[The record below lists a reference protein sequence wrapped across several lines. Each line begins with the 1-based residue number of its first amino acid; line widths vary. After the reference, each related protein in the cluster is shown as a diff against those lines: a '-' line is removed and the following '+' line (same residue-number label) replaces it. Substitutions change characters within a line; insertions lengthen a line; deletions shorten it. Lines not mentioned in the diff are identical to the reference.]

1 MKKVNNACKKK
12 NLKKYFNNLKFSLL
26 DYDNYIICDK
36 YYKFNLSIPVYNFIV
51 KKHVLISTVLVSLVI
66 VILEY
71 LKGSCGDY
79 LQDAYVSD
87 FQIYF
92 QQSYFKFDINNL
104 LCHGSVLD
112 VDIENEVVT
121 VLFNTKF
128 YLIAS
133 QIFLLILFIVQIKFV
148 MLDTKKVIFLYI
160 FLVF

>member
-1 MKKVNNACKKK
+1 M
-12 NLKKYFNNLKFSLL
+12 
-26 DYDNYIICDK
+26 
-36 YYKFNLSIPVYNFIV
+36 

-79 LQDAYVSD
+79 LQDVYVSD

-92 QQSYFKFDINNL
+92 QQSYFKFDFNNL

-133 QIFLLILFIVQIKFV
+133 QIFLLMLFIVQIKFV
-148 MLDTKKVIFLYI
+148 IFDTKKVIFLYI
-160 FLVF
+160 FLSFLVQIIFNLNFGINLLNELSIQQLIFFISIGVFLNENK

>member
-1 MKKVNNACKKK
+1 M
-12 NLKKYFNNLKFSLL
+12 
-26 DYDNYIICDK
+26 
-36 YYKFNLSIPVYNFIV
+36 

-79 LQDAYVSD
+79 LQDVYVSD

-92 QQSYFKFDINNL
+92 QQSYFKFDFNNL

-160 FLVF
+160 FLSFLVQIIFNLNFGINLLNELSIQQLIFFISIGVFLNENK

>member
-1 MKKVNNACKKK
+1 M
-12 NLKKYFNNLKFSLL
+12 
-26 DYDNYIICDK
+26 
-36 YYKFNLSIPVYNFIV
+36 
-51 KKHVLISTVLVSLVI
+51 KKHVLIATVLVSLVL

-79 LQDAYVSD
+79 LQDVYVSD

-92 QQSYFKFDINNL
+92 QQSYFKFDFNNL

-133 QIFLLILFIVQIKFV
+133 QIFLLMLFIVQIKFV
-148 MLDTKKVIFLYI
+148 IFDTKKVIFLYI
-160 FLVF
+160 FLSFLVQIIFNLNFGINLLNELSIQQLIFFISIGVFLNENK

>member
-1 MKKVNNACKKK
+1 M
-12 NLKKYFNNLKFSLL
+12 
-26 DYDNYIICDK
+26 
-36 YYKFNLSIPVYNFIV
+36 

-92 QQSYFKFDINNL
+92 QQSYFKFDFNNL

-133 QIFLLILFIVQIKFV
+133 QIFLLMLFIVQIKFV
-148 MLDTKKVIFLYI
+148 IFDTKKVIFLYI
-160 FLVF
+160 FLSFLVQIIFNLNFGINLLNELSIQQLIFFISIGVFLNENK

>member
-1 MKKVNNACKKK
+1 MKKHI
-12 NLKKYFNNLKFSLL
+12 F
-26 DYDNYIICDK
+26 
-36 YYKFNLSIPVYNFIV
+36 
-51 KKHVLISTVLVSLVI
+51 ISTVLVAI
-66 VILEY
+66 VIMMLEY

-79 LQDAYVSD
+79 LQDVYISD

-92 QQSYFKFDINNL
+92 QQSYFKFDFNNL

-133 QIFLLILFIVQIKFV
+133 QIFLLMFFIVQIKFV
-148 MLDTKKVIFLYI
+148 MFDTKKVIFLYI
-160 FLVF
+160 LMSFLVQIIFNLNFGINLLNELSIQQLIFFISVGVFLNENK

>member
-1 MKKVNNACKKK
+1 M
-12 NLKKYFNNLKFSLL
+12 
-26 DYDNYIICDK
+26 
-36 YYKFNLSIPVYNFIV
+36 
-51 KKHVLISTVLVSLVI
+51 KKHVLISTVLVSLVL

-79 LQDAYVSD
+79 LQDVYVSD

-92 QQSYFKFDINNL
+92 QQSYFKFDFNNL
-104 LCHGSVLD
+104 LCHGSVLN

-160 FLVF
+160 FLSFLVQIIFNLNFGINLLNELSIQQLIFFISIGVFLNENK

>member
-1 MKKVNNACKKK
+1 M
-12 NLKKYFNNLKFSLL
+12 
-26 DYDNYIICDK
+26 
-36 YYKFNLSIPVYNFIV
+36 
-51 KKHVLISTVLVSLVI
+51 KKHVLISTVLVSLVV

-79 LQDAYVSD
+79 LQDVYVSD

-92 QQSYFKFDINNL
+92 QQSYFKFDFNNL

-133 QIFLLILFIVQIKFV
+133 QIFLLMLFIVQIKFV
-148 MLDTKKVIFLYI
+148 IFDTKKVIFLYI
-160 FLVF
+160 FLSFLVQIIFNLNFGINLLNELSIQQLIFFISIGVFLNENK

>member
-1 MKKVNNACKKK
+1 
-12 NLKKYFNNLKFSLL
+12 
-26 DYDNYIICDK
+26 
-36 YYKFNLSIPVYNFIV
+36 V
-51 KKHVLISTVLVSLVI
+51 KKHVLISTVLVSLVL

-79 LQDAYVSD
+79 LQDVYVSD

-92 QQSYFKFDINNL
+92 QQSYFKFDFNNL

-133 QIFLLILFIVQIKFV
+133 QIFLLMLFIVQIKFV
-148 MLDTKKVIFLYI
+148 IFDTKKVIFLYI
-160 FLVF
+160 FLSFLVQIIFNLNFGINLLNELSIQQLIFFISIGVFLNENK

>member
-1 MKKVNNACKKK
+1 M
-12 NLKKYFNNLKFSLL
+12 
-26 DYDNYIICDK
+26 
-36 YYKFNLSIPVYNFIV
+36 
-51 KKHVLISTVLVSLVI
+51 
-66 VILEY
+66 ILEY

-79 LQDAYVSD
+79 LQDVYVSD

-92 QQSYFKFDINNL
+92 QQSYFKFDFNNL

-133 QIFLLILFIVQIKFV
+133 QIFLLIFFIVQIKFV

-160 FLVF
+160 FLSFLVQIIFNLNFGINLLNELSIQQLIFFISIGVFLNENK

>member
-1 MKKVNNACKKK
+1 M
-12 NLKKYFNNLKFSLL
+12 
-26 DYDNYIICDK
+26 
-36 YYKFNLSIPVYNFIV
+36 
-51 KKHVLISTVLVSLVI
+51 KKHVLISTVLVSLVL

-79 LQDAYVSD
+79 LQDVYVSD

-92 QQSYFKFDINNL
+92 QQSYFKFDFNNL
-104 LCHGSVLD
+104 LCHGSVLN

-133 QIFLLILFIVQIKFV
+133 QIFLLMFFIVQIKFV
-148 MLDTKKVIFLYI
+148 MFDTKKVIFLYI
-160 FLVF
+160 LLSFLVQIIFNLNFGINLLNELSIQQLIFFISIGVFLNENK

>member
-1 MKKVNNACKKK
+1 M
-12 NLKKYFNNLKFSLL
+12 
-26 DYDNYIICDK
+26 
-36 YYKFNLSIPVYNFIV
+36 
-51 KKHVLISTVLVSLVI
+51 KKHVFISTVLVSLVI

-71 LKGSCGDY
+71 LKSSCGDY
-79 LQDAYVSD
+79 LKDVYVSD

-92 QQSYFKFDINNL
+92 QQSYFKFDFNNL

-133 QIFLLILFIVQIKFV
+133 QIFLLMLFIVQIKFV
-148 MLDTKKVIFLYI
+148 IFDTKKVIFLYI
-160 FLVF
+160 FLSFLVQIIFNLNFGINLLNELSIQQLIFFISIGVFLNENK

>member
-1 MKKVNNACKKK
+1 MKKHI
-12 NLKKYFNNLKFSLL
+12 F
-26 DYDNYIICDK
+26 
-36 YYKFNLSIPVYNFIV
+36 
-51 KKHVLISTVLVSLVI
+51 ISTVLVALVI
-66 VILEY
+66 MVLDY

-79 LQDAYVSD
+79 LQDVYISD

-92 QQSYFKFDINNL
+92 QQSYFKFDFNNL

-133 QIFLLILFIVQIKFV
+133 QIFLLMFFIVQIKFV
-148 MLDTKKVIFLYI
+148 MFDTKKVIFLYI
-160 FLVF
+160 LLSFLVQIIFNLNFGINLLNELSIQQLIFFISIGVFLNENK

>member
-1 MKKVNNACKKK
+1 M
-12 NLKKYFNNLKFSLL
+12 
-26 DYDNYIICDK
+26 
-36 YYKFNLSIPVYNFIV
+36 

-79 LQDAYVSD
+79 LQDVYVSD

-92 QQSYFKFDINNL
+92 QQSYFKFDFNNL

-148 MLDTKKVIFLYI
+148 IFDTKKVIFLYI
-160 FLVF
+160 FLSFLVQIIFNLNFGINLLNELSIQQLIFFISIGVFLNENK

>member
-1 MKKVNNACKKK
+1 M
-12 NLKKYFNNLKFSLL
+12 
-26 DYDNYIICDK
+26 
-36 YYKFNLSIPVYNFIV
+36 
-51 KKHVLISTVLVSLVI
+51 KKHVLISTVLVSLVL

-79 LQDAYVSD
+79 LQDVYVSD

-92 QQSYFKFDINNL
+92 QQSYFKFDFNNL
-104 LCHGSVLD
+104 LCHGSVLN

-133 QIFLLILFIVQIKFV
+133 QIFLLMLFIVQIKFV
-148 MLDTKKVIFLYI
+148 IFDTKKVIFLYI
-160 FLVF
+160 FLSFLVQIIFNLNFGINLLNELSIQQLIFFISIGVFLNENK

>member
-1 MKKVNNACKKK
+1 M
-12 NLKKYFNNLKFSLL
+12 
-26 DYDNYIICDK
+26 
-36 YYKFNLSIPVYNFIV
+36 

-92 QQSYFKFDINNL
+92 QQSYFKFDFNNL

-133 QIFLLILFIVQIKFV
+133 QIFLFILFIFQIKFV
-148 MLDTKKVIFLYI
+148 MLDTKKVIFFYI
-160 FLVF
+160 FLSFLVQIIFNLNFGINLLNELSIQQLIFFISIGVFLNENK

>member
-1 MKKVNNACKKK
+1 M
-12 NLKKYFNNLKFSLL
+12 
-26 DYDNYIICDK
+26 
-36 YYKFNLSIPVYNFIV
+36 
-51 KKHVLISTVLVSLVI
+51 KKHVFISTVLVSLVI

-79 LQDAYVSD
+79 LQDVYVSD

-92 QQSYFKFDINNL
+92 QQSYFKFDFNNL

-133 QIFLLILFIVQIKFV
+133 QIFLLMLFIVQIKFV
-148 MLDTKKVIFLYI
+148 IFDTKKVIFLYI
-160 FLVF
+160 FLSFLVQIIFNLNFGINLLNELSIQQLMFFISIGVFLNENK

>member
-1 MKKVNNACKKK
+1 M
-12 NLKKYFNNLKFSLL
+12 
-26 DYDNYIICDK
+26 
-36 YYKFNLSIPVYNFIV
+36 
-51 KKHVLISTVLVSLVI
+51 KKHVFISTVLVSLVI

-79 LQDAYVSD
+79 LQDVYVSD

-92 QQSYFKFDINNL
+92 QQSYFKFDFNNL

-133 QIFLLILFIVQIKFV
+133 QIFLLMLFFVQIKFV
-148 MLDTKKVIFLYI
+148 MFATKKVIFLYI
-160 FLVF
+160 FLSFLVQIIFNLNFGINLLNELSIQQLMFFISIGVFLNENK

>member
-1 MKKVNNACKKK
+1 MKKHI
-12 NLKKYFNNLKFSLL
+12 F
-26 DYDNYIICDK
+26 
-36 YYKFNLSIPVYNFIV
+36 
-51 KKHVLISTVLVSLVI
+51 ISTVLVALVI
-66 VILEY
+66 MVLDY

-79 LQDAYVSD
+79 LQDVYISD

-92 QQSYFKFDINNL
+92 QQSYFKFDFNNL

-133 QIFLLILFIVQIKFV
+133 QIFLLMFFIVQIKFV
-148 MLDTKKVIFLYI
+148 MFDTKKVIFLYI
-160 FLVF
+160 LLSFLVQIIFNLNFGINLLNELSIQQLIFFISVGVFLNENK

>member
-1 MKKVNNACKKK
+1 M
-12 NLKKYFNNLKFSLL
+12 
-26 DYDNYIICDK
+26 
-36 YYKFNLSIPVYNFIV
+36 
-51 KKHVLISTVLVSLVI
+51 KKHVLISTVLVSLVL

-79 LQDAYVSD
+79 LQDVYVSD

-92 QQSYFKFDINNL
+92 QQSYFRFDFNNL
-104 LCHGSVLD
+104 LCHGSVLN

-133 QIFLLILFIVQIKFV
+133 QIFLLVLFFVQIKFV
-148 MLDTKKVIFLYI
+148 IFDTKKVIFLYI
-160 FLVF
+160 FLSFLVQIIFNLNFGINLLNELSIQQLIFFISIGVFLNENK

>member
-1 MKKVNNACKKK
+1 
-12 NLKKYFNNLKFSLL
+12 
-26 DYDNYIICDK
+26 
-36 YYKFNLSIPVYNFIV
+36 V
-51 KKHVLISTVLVSLVI
+51 KKHVLISTVLVSLVV

-79 LQDAYVSD
+79 LQDVYVSD

-92 QQSYFKFDINNL
+92 QQSYFKFDFNNL

-133 QIFLLILFIVQIKFV
+133 QIFLLMLFIVQIKFV
-148 MLDTKKVIFLYI
+148 IFDTKKVIFLYI
-160 FLVF
+160 FLSFLVQIIFNLNFGINLLNELSIQQLIFFISIGVFLNENK

>member
-1 MKKVNNACKKK
+1 
-12 NLKKYFNNLKFSLL
+12 
-26 DYDNYIICDK
+26 
-36 YYKFNLSIPVYNFIV
+36 V
-51 KKHVLISTVLVSLVI
+51 KKHVLISTVLVSLVL

-79 LQDAYVSD
+79 LQDVYVSD

-92 QQSYFKFDINNL
+92 QQSYFKFDFNNL
-104 LCHGSVLD
+104 LCHGSVLN

-133 QIFLLILFIVQIKFV
+133 QIFLLMLFIVQIKFV
-148 MLDTKKVIFLYI
+148 IFDTKKVIFLYI
-160 FLVF
+160 FLSFLVQIIFNLNFGINLLNELSIQQLIFFISIGVFLNENK

>member
-1 MKKVNNACKKK
+1 M
-12 NLKKYFNNLKFSLL
+12 
-26 DYDNYIICDK
+26 
-36 YYKFNLSIPVYNFIV
+36 
-51 KKHVLISTVLVSLVI
+51 KKHVLISTVLVSLVL

-79 LQDAYVSD
+79 LQDVYVSD

-92 QQSYFKFDINNL
+92 QQSYFKFDFNNL

-160 FLVF
+160 FLSFLVQIIFNLNFGINLLNELSIQQLIFFISIGVFLNENK

>member
-1 MKKVNNACKKK
+1 M
-12 NLKKYFNNLKFSLL
+12 
-26 DYDNYIICDK
+26 
-36 YYKFNLSIPVYNFIV
+36 
-51 KKHVLISTVLVSLVI
+51 KKHVFISTVLVSLVI

-79 LQDAYVSD
+79 LQDVYVSD

-92 QQSYFKFDINNL
+92 QQSYFKFDFNNL

-133 QIFLLILFIVQIKFV
+133 QIFLLMLFFVQIKFV
-148 MLDTKKVIFLYI
+148 MFATKKVIFLYI
-160 FLVF
+160 FTSFLVQIIFNLNFGINLLNELSIQQLMFFISIGVFLNENK

>member
-1 MKKVNNACKKK
+1 M
-12 NLKKYFNNLKFSLL
+12 
-26 DYDNYIICDK
+26 
-36 YYKFNLSIPVYNFIV
+36 
-51 KKHVLISTVLVSLVI
+51 KKHVLISTVLVSLVL

-79 LQDAYVSD
+79 LQDVYVSD

-92 QQSYFKFDINNL
+92 QQSYFKFDFNNL
-104 LCHGSVLD
+104 LCHGSVLN

-133 QIFLLILFIVQIKFV
+133 QIFLLMLFIVQIKFV
-148 MLDTKKVIFLYI
+148 IFDTKKVIFLYI
-160 FLVF
+160 FRNFFLYRSNF

>member
-1 MKKVNNACKKK
+1 M
-12 NLKKYFNNLKFSLL
+12 
-26 DYDNYIICDK
+26 
-36 YYKFNLSIPVYNFIV
+36 
-51 KKHVLISTVLVSLVI
+51 KKHVLISTVLVSLVL

-79 LQDAYVSD
+79 LQDVYVSD

-92 QQSYFKFDINNL
+92 QQSYFKFDFNNL
-104 LCHGSVLD
+104 LCHGSVLN

-133 QIFLLILFIVQIKFV
+133 QIFLLMLFIVQIKFV
-148 MLDTKKVIFLYI
+148 IFDTKKVIFLYI
-160 FLVF
+160 FLSFLVQIIFNLNFGINLLNELSIQQLIFFISIGVFLNETK